1 MAICEICRTVITP
14 EAGCACGSQ
23 KVSAETITMEIG
35 CNTSNLLE
43 QAGRE
48 IKVLAMPFKLID
60 IRLKLLADLIKDSG
74 TDEMKKKMK
83 LLGYLPD

>member
-1 MAICEICRTVITP
+1 ME
-14 EAGCACGSQ
+14 
-23 KVSAETITMEIG
+23 KTITIEIR

-48 IKVLAMPFKLID
+48 IKVLAMPLKLID
-60 IRLKLLADLIKDSG
+60 IRLKLLADLIKESG

>member
-1 MAICEICRTVITP
+1 M
-14 EAGCACGSQ
+14 S
-23 KVSAETITMEIG
+23 ETITMEIG
-35 CNTSNLLE
+35 CNTSELLA
-43 QAGRE
+43 QAGQE

-60 IRLKLLADLIKDSG
+60 VRLKLLADMIKESG

>member
-1 MAICEICRTVITP
+1 M
-14 EAGCACGSQ
+14 G
-23 KVSAETITMEIG
+23 KTITMEIR

-48 IKVLAMPFKLID
+48 IKVLAMPLKLID
-60 IRLKLLADLIKDSG
+60 IRLKLLADLIKESG